1 MLTTWHPHS
10 TNPFWWFPSLLCFN
24 TSQKYLWLDHRKEER
39 IILAGVI
46 PAGTWALCWP
56 ELRVIFIADANTRQ
70 TSTIKPKRGTS
81 LRVRSYT
88 CQPEYLREA
97 FQPSSFKS
105 TSWHRLF
112 MLFANFC
119 TEAPEI
125 DFNIIA
131 EPMKQVFS
139 VINSQVAMDRV
150 VGNGICI

>member
-1 MLTTWHPHS
+1 
-10 TNPFWWFPSLLCFN
+10 
-24 TSQKYLWLDHRKEER
+24 
-39 IILAGVI
+39 
-46 PAGTWALCWP
+46 
-56 ELRVIFIADANTRQ
+56 
-70 TSTIKPKRGTS
+70 
-81 LRVRSYT
+81 
-88 CQPEYLREA
+88 
-97 FQPSSFKS
+97 
-105 TSWHRLF
+105 